1 MKEERLPAPQADAC
15 RSTSEEEDYYGSEY
29 PVEPVTWREKLFLV
43 FLAALAALNLWFI
56 LASGPK

>member
-1 MKEERLPAPQADAC
+1 MKDRLPAPQAEAC
-15 RSTSEEEDYYGSEY
+15 RSTSEEEDYYGAMHPAPS
-29 PVEPVTWREKLFLV
+29 TSWREKLFLV